1 MTLPRSS
8 WLVAAALAVTLA
20 GCAAPGFPGSS
31 PADPPAAV
39 PPSAEQGAGRQ
50 GAPPSREPLRYSDPV
65 PEPKDARAVAA
76 CDLLTDDQ
84 VRQLG
89 LVPGS
94 GEQRDQGP
102 RIQTCVWSSA
112 IHPAN
117 PVSIQKNVDTPLP
130 VLDGQYLIRD
140 TLLFYEEREV
150 AGHPALRAELSD
162 TGTCTITVAV
172 SDYQGVAATADQP
185 ASDPC
190 TTSTRMAEFVL
201 SNLPPL
207 TEE

>member
-1 MTLPRSS
+1 MTRPRSS
-8 WLVAAALAVTLA
+8 WLVAAVLAVALV
-20 GCAAPGFPGSS
+20 GCASAEPAGSS
-31 PADPPAAV
+31 PADTPTSTGQDPGTQTSSPP
-39 PPSAEQGAGRQ
+39 
-50 GAPPSREPLRYSDPV
+50 REPLRYSDPV
-65 PEPKDARAVAA
+65 PEPKDVRGIEA
-76 CDLLTDDQ
+76 CDLLTDGQ
-84 VRQLG
+84 VLELG
-89 LVPGS
+89 LVPES
-94 GEQRDQGP
+94 AEQRDQGP

-130 VLDGQYLIRD
+130 VLDGQFLIRD
-140 TLLFYEEREV
+140 SLLFYEEREV

-172 SDYQGVAATADQP
+172 SDYQGVATTADRP
-185 ASDPC
+185 LPDPC
-190 TTSTRMAEFVL
+190 VMSTRMAEFVL